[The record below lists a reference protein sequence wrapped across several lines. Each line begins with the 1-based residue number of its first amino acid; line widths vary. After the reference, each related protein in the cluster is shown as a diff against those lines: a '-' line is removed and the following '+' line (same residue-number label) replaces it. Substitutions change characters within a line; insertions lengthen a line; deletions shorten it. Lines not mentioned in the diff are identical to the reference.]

1 MKKFFI
7 ILFVL
12 IAVTVMGGCLNLA
25 SIFSI
30 PNVAPVIISEPI
42 LTATEDQL
50 YSYQVEASDSNN
62 GDILTYS
69 SIIKPEGMSTNS
81 ENGLLIW
88 TPTNEQV
95 GINKVEIEIS
105 DGKLSV
111 AQSFEIEVSNVNN
124 APQIFSYSP
133 DSLNVVVNEG
143 ESKKYE
149 VRADDI
155 DLNTTLSYQWLLNGE
170 KVSGFTVSG
179 DGSKSSWTYSAG
191 YGDYSQKM

>member
-1 MKKFFI
+1 
-7 ILFVL
+7 
-12 IAVTVMGGCLNLA
+12 MGGCLNLA

-111 AQSFEIEVSNVNN
+111 AQSFEIEVSNMNGSPQILSYFPGNLNVNINEGDSVRFEIQAEDVDFNTILNYKWYLNGSLVSNSSVTPASGSIFVNN
-124 APQIFSYSP
+124 
-133 DSLNVVVNEG
+133 
-143 ESKKYE
+143 
-149 VRADDI
+149 
-155 DLNTTLSYQWLLNGE
+155 
-170 KVSGFTVSG
+170 
-179 DGSKSSWTYSAG
+179 WTYSTDIG
-191 YGDYSQKM
+191 NSGTKNSKSNNK

>member
-133 DSLNVVVNEG
+133 VNINIKIKYGLFFNLLSLRHIIN
-143 ESKKYE
+143 
-149 VRADDI
+149 I
-155 DLNTTLSYQWLLNGE
+155 LN
-170 KVSGFTVSG
+170 
-179 DGSKSSWTYSAG
+179 
-191 YGDYSQKM
+191 